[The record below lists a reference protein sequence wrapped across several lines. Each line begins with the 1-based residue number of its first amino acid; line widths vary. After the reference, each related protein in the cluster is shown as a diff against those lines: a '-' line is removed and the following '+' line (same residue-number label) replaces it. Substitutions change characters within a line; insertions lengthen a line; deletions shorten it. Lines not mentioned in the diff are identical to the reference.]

1 MNRGI
6 LALVSSIGCMSAGSL
21 QTLADAMHIPHL
33 FIQRSPAG
41 TPRSACPQTSRMPGT
56 DDYTLMVRPPVY
68 LNEVIMQVVSEYSWQ
83 KFILFYDSD
92 FDIRGIEDFL
102 DRTSQQGMDVS
113 LQKVESNINMMITS
127 LFRTMRVEE
136 LHRYRDTLRRAVLF
150 MSPTTAKAFITEVVE
165 TNLVAFD
172 CHWILINEEI
182 SDYDLQEL
190 VMKSIG
196 RLTLVRQTFPMPQN
210 TTQRCVKHNHRINT
224 SLCDPKNPKSQQLE
238 ITNRY
243 IYDTVLLLAN
253 TFHRKLEDRKW
264 HSMASLSCIR
274 KNSKPWQ
281 GGKSMLDT
289 VKKFGVSG
297 LTSFLEFTDNG
308 TNPNIFFEILG
319 TNYGEDRGRGVSR
332 GRWEIG
338 ERVKGA
344 GSGRGGDAGKMCGA
358 GEEGGEGE
366 KKLKGNTE
374 EHGGREE
381 RTLATWD
388 PVHGLN
394 GTLTD
399 RKLENNMRGVVLRVV
414 TVLCTQKNQRLVTV
428 VTSAGM
434 SDFNLLLYSK
444 SVLCLVFRP
453 SFIRLCRDVERGQF
467 ESLRSQFVMVSE
479 NVLGKPK
486 KYQGYSIDVLDAL
499 SNYLGFKYEIYVA
512 PDHKYGSL
520 QPDGQWN
527 GLMGELVFKRADVGL
542 SALTITPER
551 ESVVDFTTRYMDYS
565 VGVLLRKAERTV
577 DMFAC
582 LAPFDLSLWACIA
595 GTVLLV
601 GILVYLL
608 NWLNPPRLPMG
619 SVSSTTLYN
628 SMWFVYGS
636 FVQQGGEVPYTT
648 LATRMM
654 MGVWWMFALIVISS
668 YTANLAAFLTITRI
682 ENSIQSLQDL
692 SKQTE
697 LPYGTVLDSAVY
709 DQVRSKA
716 MNPFERDPMY
726 SQMWRMINRTGGG
739 ENNVEESKEG
749 IRKVKYGR
757 FGFVWDAAV
766 LEYVANNDEDC
777 SFYTVSSNAPD
788 RGYGIAMQHGSPYRD
803 IFSQRILELQQNG
816 DMDILKLKWWPRDS
830 PCDLYSSVQSRQ
842 RGNALD
848 IHSFAGVFCVL
859 AAGVVLSCLIAMV
872 ESWWSRRKG
881 SRVPSKEVG
890 GRIGDR
896 TEESWYRERQAA
908 DPCPHSP
915 NEHPLALGGQTQNQT
930 SSTANTTVS
939 TATHY
944 QPPACCDIPCALI
957 VQHSYEPANPS
968 ELAPKMR
975 MTTFTT
981 SPPTPSLCTED
992 ESPHKQF
999 STSSV
1004 DLTPLDMDALP
1015 AARQALEQISDFR
1028 NTHITTTTFI
1038 PEQIQTLSRSL
1049 SAKAAAGFSAG
1060 FGSGGGGVLQD
1071 HRTGGVGPFRQRAP
1085 NGGFFRSPIKTMSS
1099 IPYQPTGPGPNFGY
1113 GNDPDRGTSI

>member
-1 MNRGI
+1 MKVTSAMMLIAVFWSQEWKSALSDSIIHIGAIFDESARKDDEVFRLAVADLNLNNEILETEKITISVEFVDGNNPFQAVQEACELMNRGI

-41 TPRSACPQTSRMPGT
+41 TPRSSCPPTSRIPGA

-150 MSPTTAKAFITEVVE
+150 MSPATAKAFITEVVE

-182 SDYDLQEL
+182 TDYDLQEL

-224 SLCDPKNPKSQQLE
+224 SLCDPKNPKAQQLE

-332 GRWEIG
+332 
-338 ERVKGA
+338 
-344 GSGRGGDAGKMCGA
+344 
-358 GEEGGEGE
+358 
-366 KKLKGNTE
+366 
-374 EHGGREE
+374 
-381 RTLATWD
+381 LATWD

-414 TVLCTQKNQRLVTV
+414 TVLEE
-428 VTSAGM
+428 
-434 SDFNLLLYSK
+434 
-444 SVLCLVFRP
+444 P
-453 SFIRLCRDVERGQF
+453 
-467 ESLRSQFVMVSE
+467 FVMVSE

-486 KYQGYSIDVLDAL
+486 KYQGFSIDVLDAL
-499 SNYLGFKYEIYVA
+499 SNYLGFKYEIYIA

-777 SFYTVSSNAPD
+777 SFYTVSNSAPD

-816 DMDILKLKWWPRDS
+816 DMDILKLKWWPKDS
-830 PCDLYSSVQSRQ
+830 PCDLYSSVQTRQ

-881 SRVPSKEVG
+881 SRVPSKEDDKE
-890 GRIGDR
+890 IDL
-896 TEESWYRERQAA
+896 
-908 DPCPHSP
+908 
-915 NEHPLALGGQTQNQT
+915 EHLHRRVN
-930 SSTANTTVS
+930 
-939 TATHY
+939 
-944 QPPACCDIPCALI
+944 
-957 VQHSYEPANPS
+957 
-968 ELAPKMR
+968 
-975 MTTFTT
+975 
-981 SPPTPSLCTED
+981 SLCTED

-1060 FGSGGGGVLQD
+1060 FGSSGGGVLQD

>member
-1 MNRGI
+1 ACELMNRGI

-33 FIQRSPAG
+33 FIQRSTAG
-41 TPRSACPQTSRMPGT
+41 TPRSACPPTSRIPGS

-68 LNEVIMQVVSEYSWQ
+68 LNEVIMQVVYEYSWQ

-102 DRTSQQGMDVS
+102 DRTSQQGIDIS

-127 LFRTMRVEE
+127 LFRIMRVEE
-136 LHRYRDTLRRAVLF
+136 LHRYRDTLRQAVLF
-150 MSPTTAKAFITEVVE
+150 MSPATAKAFITEVVE

-210 TTQRCVKHNHRINT
+210 TTQRCVKPNHRINT
-224 SLCDPKNPKSQQLE
+224 SVCDPKNPRAQQLE
-238 ITNRY
+238 ISNRY

-274 KNSKPWQ
+274 KNSKSWQ

-289 VKKFGVSG
+289 IKKFGVSG

-308 TNPNIFFEILG
+308 TNPNIVFEILG

-332 GRWEIG
+332 
-338 ERVKGA
+338 
-344 GSGRGGDAGKMCGA
+344 
-358 GEEGGEGE
+358 
-366 KKLKGNTE
+366 
-374 EHGGREE
+374 
-381 RTLATWD
+381 LALWD

-394 GTLTD
+394 GSLTD
-399 RKLENNMRGVVLRVV
+399 RKLENNMKGVVLRIV
-414 TVLCTQKNQRLVTV
+414 TVLEE
-428 VTSAGM
+428 
-434 SDFNLLLYSK
+434 
-444 SVLCLVFRP
+444 P
-453 SFIRLCRDVERGQF
+453 
-467 ESLRSQFVMVSE
+467 FVMVSE

-486 KYQGYSIDVLDAL
+486 KYQGFSIDVLDAL
-499 SNYLGFKYEIYVA
+499 ANYLGFKYEIYIS

-527 GLMGELVFKRADVGL
+527 GMIGELVFKRADVGL

-551 ESVVDFTTRYMDYS
+551 ESVVDLTTRYMDYS

-608 NWLNPPRLPMG
+608 NWLNPPQLPMG

-628 SMWFVYGS
+628 SMWFVYSS

-692 SKQTE
+692 SRQTE
-697 LPYGTVLDSAVY
+697 LPYGTVYDSAVY
-709 DQVRSKA
+709 NQVRAKA
-716 MNPFERDPMY
+716 LNPFERDPMY
-726 SQMWRMINRTGGG
+726 AQMWRMINHTGGVD
-739 ENNVEESKEG
+739 NNVEESKEG
-749 IRKVKYGR
+749 ILKVGL
-757 FGFVWDAAV
+757 GFLIKGKVILNTFTVGHNWTAFTLTFSIFKINISVYEKNICMDAA
-766 LEYVANNDEDC
+766 
-777 SFYTVSSNAPD
+777 
-788 RGYGIAMQHGSPYRD
+788 
-803 IFSQRILELQQNG
+803 
-816 DMDILKLKWWPRDS
+816 KLKKES
-830 PCDLYSSVQSRQ
+830 YGQS
-842 RGNALD
+842 LWTD
-848 IHSFAGVFCVL
+848 F
-859 AAGVVLSCLIAMV
+859 
-872 ESWWSRRKG
+872 
-881 SRVPSKEVG
+881 
-890 GRIGDR
+890 
-896 TEESWYRERQAA
+896 
-908 DPCPHSP
+908 
-915 NEHPLALGGQTQNQT
+915 LG
-930 SSTANTTVS
+930 
-939 TATHY
+939 
-944 QPPACCDIPCALI
+944 
-957 VQHSYEPANPS
+957 
-968 ELAPKMR
+968 
-975 MTTFTT
+975 
-981 SPPTPSLCTED
+981 
-992 ESPHKQF
+992 
-999 STSSV
+999 
-1004 DLTPLDMDALP
+1004 
-1015 AARQALEQISDFR
+1015 AARCRVGANGFHLCFLQMM
-1028 NTHITTTTFI
+1028 
-1038 PEQIQTLSRSL
+1038 LSYWLLRARTCSMHW
-1049 SAKAAAGFSAG
+1049 G
-1060 FGSGGGGVLQD
+1060 GS
-1071 HRTGGVGPFRQRAP
+1071 
-1085 NGGFFRSPIKTMSS
+1085 
-1099 IPYQPTGPGPNFGY
+1099 QPSVKLL
-1113 GNDPDRGTSI
+1113 R

>member
-1 MNRGI
+1 MKVISAVLLLAVFWSQEWKSVLSDSIIHIGAIFDESARKDDEVFRLAVADLNLNNEILETEKITISVEFVDGNNPFQAVQEACELMNRGI

-21 QTLADAMHIPHL
+21 QTLANAMHIPHL

-41 TPRSACPQTSRMPGT
+41 TPRSVCQPTSRIPGS

-68 LNEVIMQVVSEYSWQ
+68 LNDVIMTVVSEYSWQ

-150 MSPTTAKAFITEVVE
+150 MSPATAKAFITEVVE

-182 SDYDLQEL
+182 TDYDLQEL
-190 VMKSIG
+190 VLKSIG
-196 RLTLVRQTFPMPQN
+196 RLTVVRQTFPMPQN

-224 SLCDPKNPKSQQLE
+224 SLCDPKNPRSQQLE
-238 ITNRY
+238 ISNRY

-297 LTSFLEFTDNG
+297 LTSFLEFTENG
-308 TNPNIFFEILG
+308 SNPNIFFEILG

-332 GRWEIG
+332 
-338 ERVKGA
+338 
-344 GSGRGGDAGKMCGA
+344 
-358 GEEGGEGE
+358 
-366 KKLKGNTE
+366 
-374 EHGGREE
+374 
-381 RTLATWD
+381 LAMWD

-414 TVLCTQKNQRLVTV
+414 TVLEE
-428 VTSAGM
+428 
-434 SDFNLLLYSK
+434 
-444 SVLCLVFRP
+444 P
-453 SFIRLCRDVERGQF
+453 
-467 ESLRSQFVMVSE
+467 FVMVSE

-486 KYQGYSIDVLDAL
+486 KYQGFSIDVLDAL

-512 PDHKYGSL
+512 PDHKYGSM
-520 QPDGQWN
+520 QADGQWN

-595 GTVLLV
+595 GTVLLI

-654 MGVWWMFALIVISS
+654 MGFWWMFALIVISS
-668 YTANLAAFLTITRI
+668 YTANLAAFLTISRI

-692 SKQTE
+692 SKQIE

-726 SQMWRMINRTGGG
+726 SQMWRMMNRTGGG
-739 ENNVEESKEG
+739 ENNVEESKDG
-749 IRKVKYGR
+749 IRKVKSGR
-757 FGFVWDAAV
+757 FGFVWDTAV

-777 SFYTVSSNAPD
+777 SFYTVSSSAPD

-816 DMDILKLKWWPRDS
+816 DMDILKLKWWPKDS
-830 PCDLYSSVQSRQ
+830 PCDLYSSVQTRQ
-842 RGNALD
+842 HGNALD

-881 SRVPSKEVG
+881 SRVPSKEDDKE
-890 GRIGDR
+890 IDL
-896 TEESWYRERQAA
+896 
-908 DPCPHSP
+908 
-915 NEHPLALGGQTQNQT
+915 EHLHRRVN
-930 SSTANTTVS
+930 
-939 TATHY
+939 
-944 QPPACCDIPCALI
+944 
-957 VQHSYEPANPS
+957 
-968 ELAPKMR
+968 
-975 MTTFTT
+975 
-981 SPPTPSLCTED
+981 SLCTED

-1060 FGSGGGGVLQD
+1060 FGSGGGGGVLQD
-1071 HRTGGVGPFRQRAP
+1071 HRTGVGPFRQRAP

>member
-1 MNRGI
+1 MKVISAVLLVAVFWSQEWKSTLSDSIIHIGAIFDESARKDDEVFRLAVADLNLNNEILETEKITISVEFVDGNNPFQAVQEACELMNRGI

-41 TPRSACPQTSRMPGT
+41 TPRSACPPTSRVPGT

-83 KFILFYDSD
+83 KFVLFYDSD

-102 DRTSQQGMDVS
+102 DSTSQQGMDVS

-150 MSPTTAKAFITEVVE
+150 MSPATAKAFITEVVE

-196 RLTLVRQTFPMPQN
+196 RLTLVRQMFPMPQN

-224 SLCDPKNPKSQQLE
+224 SLCDPKNPKAQQLE

-332 GRWEIG
+332 
-338 ERVKGA
+338 
-344 GSGRGGDAGKMCGA
+344 
-358 GEEGGEGE
+358 
-366 KKLKGNTE
+366 
-374 EHGGREE
+374 
-381 RTLATWD
+381 LATWD

-414 TVLCTQKNQRLVTV
+414 TVLEE
-428 VTSAGM
+428 
-434 SDFNLLLYSK
+434 
-444 SVLCLVFRP
+444 P
-453 SFIRLCRDVERGQF
+453 
-467 ESLRSQFVMVSE
+467 FVMVSE

-486 KYQGYSIDVLDAL
+486 KYQGFSIDVLDAL

-739 ENNVEESKEG
+739 DNNVEESKEG

-777 SFYTVSSNAPD
+777 SFYTVSNNAPD

-816 DMDILKLKWWPRDS
+816 DMDILKLKWWPKDS
-830 PCDLYSSVQSRQ
+830 PCDLYSSVQTRQ
-842 RGNALD
+842 RGSALD

-881 SRVPSKEVG
+881 SRVPSKETQADG
-890 GRIGDR
+890 P
-896 TEESWYRERQAA
+896 SARQAA
-908 DPCPHSP
+908 DPCSHNPS
-915 NEHPLALGGQTQNQT
+915 EHPLALGGQTQNQT
-930 SSTANTTVS
+930 PNTANTTAP

-957 VQHSYEPANPS
+957 VQHSFEPTNPS
-968 ELAPKMR
+968 ELTPKMR

-981 SPPTPSLCTED
+981 SPPTPRTIRRSTWSTYTAGLTACAPRTKA
-992 ESPHKQF
+992 P
-999 STSSV
+999 TSSSP
-1004 DLTPLDMDALP
+1004 PLP
-1015 AARQALEQISDFR
+1015 
-1028 NTHITTTTFI
+1028 
-1038 PEQIQTLSRSL
+1038 
-1049 SAKAAAGFSAG
+1049 
-1060 FGSGGGGVLQD
+1060 
-1071 HRTGGVGPFRQRAP
+1071 
-1085 NGGFFRSPIKTMSS
+1085 S
-1099 IPYQPTGPGPNFGY
+1099 I
-1113 GNDPDRGTSI
+1113 

>member
-1 MNRGI
+1 MKVVSAVLFLAIFWSQEWEPVLSDSIIHIGAIFDESARKDDEVFRMAVADLNLNNEILETEKITISVEFVDGNNPFQAVQEACELMNRGI
-6 LALVSSIGCMSAGSL
+6 LALISSVGCMSAGSL

-33 FIQRSPAG
+33 FIQRAPAG
-41 TPRSACPQTSRMPGT
+41 TPRSSCPLVSRGRQ
-56 DDYTLMVRPPVY
+56 DDYTLFVRPPVY
-68 LNEVIMQVVSEYSWQ
+68 LNDVILQVVNEYSWQ
-83 KFILFYDSD
+83 KFIIFYDQEY
-92 FDIRGIEDFL
+92 DIRGIQDFL
-102 DRTSQQGMDVS
+102 DKTSQQGMDVS

-127 LFRTMRVEE
+127 MFRTMRVEE

-150 MSPTTAKAFITEVVE
+150 MSPITAKAFITEVVE
-165 TNLVAFD
+165 TNLMAFD
-172 CHWILINEEI
+172 CHWIIINEEI
-182 SDYDLQEL
+182 SDQDVQEL

-196 RLTLVRQTFPMPQN
+196 RLTLIRQTFPLPQN
-210 TTQRCVKHNHRINT
+210 TSQRCVKHNHRINT
-224 SLCDPKNPKSQQLE
+224 SLCDPKDPKAQTLE

-264 HSMASLSCIR
+264 HSMASLTCIR

-281 GGKSMLDT
+281 GGRPMLDN
-289 VKKFGVSG
+289 VKKSGVSG
-297 LTSFLEFTDNG
+297 LTGFLEFTDNG
-308 TNPNIFFEILG
+308 TNPNIYFEILG
-319 TNYGEDRGRGVSR
+319 TNYGEDRGRGVS
-332 GRWEIG
+332 
-338 ERVKGA
+338 K
-344 GSGRGGDAGKMCGA
+344 
-358 GEEGGEGE
+358 
-366 KKLKGNTE
+366 
-374 EHGGREE
+374 
-381 RTLATWD
+381 LATWD

-414 TVLCTQKNQRLVTV
+414 TVLEE
-428 VTSAGM
+428 
-434 SDFNLLLYSK
+434 
-444 SVLCLVFRP
+444 P
-453 SFIRLCRDVERGQF
+453 
-467 ESLRSQFVMVSE
+467 FVMVSE

-486 KYQGYSIDVLDAL
+486 KYQGYSIDVLDSL

-512 PDHKYGSL
+512 PDHKYGS
-520 QPDGQWN
+520 QQSDGVWN
-527 GLMGELVFKRADVGL
+527 GLMGELVAKRADVGL

-551 ESVVDFTTRYMDYS
+551 ESAVDFTTRYMDYS

-619 SVSSTTLYN
+619 AVSSTTFYN

-654 MGVWWMFALIVISS
+654 MGVWWLFALIVISS

-709 DQVRSKA
+709 EQVRSKA

-726 SQMWRMINRTGGG
+726 SQMWRMINRTGGA
-739 ENNVEESKEG
+739 ENNVDESKEG

-757 FGFVWDAAV
+757 FAFVWDSAV
-766 LEYVANNDEDC
+766 LEYMAINDEDC
-777 SFYTVSSNAPD
+777 SFYTVGSNAPD
-788 RGYGIAMQHGSPYRD
+788 RGYGFAMQHGSPYRD

-830 PCDLYSSVQSRQ
+830 PCDLYSAVHTKH
-842 RGNALD
+842 RGSALD

-859 AAGVVLSCLIAMV
+859 AAGVVLSCVIAMV
-872 ESWWSRRKG
+872 ETWWTRRKG
-881 SRVPSKEVG
+881 SRVPSKEDDKE
-890 GRIGDR
+890 IDL
-896 TEESWYRERQAA
+896 
-908 DPCPHSP
+908 
-915 NEHPLALGGQTQNQT
+915 EHLHRRVN
-930 SSTANTTVS
+930 
-939 TATHY
+939 
-944 QPPACCDIPCALI
+944 
-957 VQHSYEPANPS
+957 
-968 ELAPKMR
+968 
-975 MTTFTT
+975 
-981 SPPTPSLCTED
+981 SLCAED
-992 ESPHKQF
+992 DSPHKQF
-999 STSSV
+999 STSSI
-1004 DLTPLDMDALP
+1004 DLTPLDMDSMP

-1049 SAKAAAGFSAG
+1049 STKAQQGFA
-1060 FGSGGGGVLQD
+1060 FGPVQD
-1071 HRTGGVGPFRQRAP
+1071 HRTGGTFRQRAP

-1099 IPYQPTGPGPNFGY
+1099 IPYQPTPQPNFSY